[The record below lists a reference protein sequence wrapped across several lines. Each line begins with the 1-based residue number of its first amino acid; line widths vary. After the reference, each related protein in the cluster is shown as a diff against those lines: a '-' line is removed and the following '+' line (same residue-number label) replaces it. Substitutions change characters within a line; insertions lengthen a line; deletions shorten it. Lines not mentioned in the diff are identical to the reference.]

1 MEICWFMLGLYLLI
15 KIEDMTTKQ
24 KELRFCIEYVCPT
37 HPYNDDGSVNVRY
50 FRTLGEEE
58 AENALVFGTREKV
71 EQWIK
76 DFHKGIVDN
85 FLNPPTKSYQ
95 ELKEYFKEEKGE

>member
-1 MEICWFMLGLYLLI
+1 MTREEEITQDMLTELA
-15 KIEDMTTKQ
+15 
-24 KELRFCIEYVCPT
+24 KEIW
-37 HPYNDDGSVNVRY
+37 
-50 FRTLGEEE
+50 EE
-58 AENALVFGTREKV
+58 AEKEPPLLLVFGTREKV

-95 ELKEYFKEEKGE
+95 ELKEYFKEEKRN

>member
-1 MEICWFMLGLYLLI
+1 MTKEEEITQDMLTELA
-15 KIEDMTTKQ
+15 
-24 KELRFCIEYVCPT
+24 KEIW
-37 HPYNDDGSVNVRY
+37 
-50 FRTLGEEE
+50 EE
-58 AENALVFGTREKV
+58 AEV

-95 ELKEYFKEEKGE
+95 ELKEYFKEEKGD